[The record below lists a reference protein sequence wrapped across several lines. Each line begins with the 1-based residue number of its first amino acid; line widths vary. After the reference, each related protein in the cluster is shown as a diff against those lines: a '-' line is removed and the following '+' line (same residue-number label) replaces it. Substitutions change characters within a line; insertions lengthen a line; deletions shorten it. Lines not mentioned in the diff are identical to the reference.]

1 MKNTLQ
7 QVILIFSV
15 VLMNDF
21 AIGQQ
26 VVQFSFEEETGHPT
40 AKESISE
47 SSLPIKNNFNR
58 PGRITGVKGSAF
70 RLDGWST
77 WIEGDGFQIPDI
89 TNAMTLECWY
99 ATESFTAANS
109 AIISQEDANSGF
121 SLEVEPYGKVVFIF
135 FADQTRYVLVTENTL
150 DKYEW
155 NHVAVTIDLPAQKA
169 EIFVNGTL
177 WASQSLAT
185 HDQITLSDNVFYIGR
200 DTDLQEFAG
209 FPLTVS
215 NGALDEMFIYP
226 EALSESVIA
235 DRHAE
240 FAGTSVD
247 LSVDPDVRHP
257 NDHLRPQYHSMPNT
271 SWTNEPY
278 GLTYY
283 DGMYHLFFQKNPNG
297 PYLYF
302 MHWGHLTSPD
312 LVSWTEEKIALA
324 PSPGFDSFGVW
335 SGTTIKDESG
345 EPVILY
351 TGVNG
356 AKAGIGL
363 ANPVDETLLIWEE
376 SPSNPVVLEAPTDIK
391 NLDFRDPFLWK
402 DGETYY
408 MVVGSG
414 LQFDGGGYLFTYKS
428 SNLTDWTRI
437 KTLYND
443 TNVAR
448 AGVFWEMPFFYKLN
462 EKDWILSVTPTPTSS
477 KRAETIYWIG
487 TWENESFVPYDVN
500 PKSLEFISEN
510 MLAPAIGED
519 ASGQPTYIGIIP
531 EDRNV
536 DDQIASGWR
545 NTFSL
550 PRVIRL
556 LSDSTIGHI
565 PHPNLCRLREE
576 NTQIKKRVIDSSS
589 KFNIPEI
596 AGNQMEL
603 SFKIKAD
610 SASQFS
616 IQVFKNQSETE
627 FTNLVFDLQNNTIAL
642 DRRRSSLSNTLKN
655 NRQQEYIFD
664 HNDSIFVNIFLDH
677 SVLEVFVDQLV
688 VFSCRVYPSEAQSNL
703 VDLLVDNGEVTIGQ
717 LDAWQ
722 LSSLRN
728 VSSEDVCEPE
738 NLPVAL
744 REKKQETPGEITNV
758 MGYKDS
764 RTIVF
769 PNPSSGSFNLKLS
782 SGIQGGSLKI
792 YSAGGKL
799 MKETMVNR
807 ETEEIN
813 LKSLPEGIYI
823 GQIENENKIKTFKII
838 IRK

>member
-1 MKNTLQ
+1 
-7 QVILIFSV
+7 
-15 VLMNDF
+15 MNDF

-26 VVQFSFEEETGHPT
+26 VVQFSFEEETGHP
-40 AKESISE
+40 AAIDSISE
-47 SSLPIKNNFNR
+47 SSLAIRNNFNR
-58 PGRITGVKGSAF
+58 PERITGVKGSAL

-77 WIEGDGFQIPDI
+77 WIEEDNFQIPDI
-89 TNAMTLECWY
+89 TNATTLECWY

-109 AIISQEDANSGF
+109 AIISQEDVNSGF
-121 SLEVEPYGKVVFIF
+121 SLEVEPYGKLVFIF
-135 FADQTRYVLVTENTL
+135 FANETRYVMVTENML
-150 DKYEW
+150 NKYQW
-155 NHVAVTIDLPAQKA
+155 NHIAVTVDLPNQEAK
-169 EIFVNGTL
+169 IYVNGILWSTQVLETHNEISLSENTL
-177 WASQSLAT
+177 
-185 HDQITLSDNVFYIGR
+185 YIGR
-200 DTDLQEFAG
+200 DTDHQEFAG
-209 FPLTVS
+209 FPLTVM
-215 NGALDEMFIYP
+215 NGALDELRIYP
-226 EALSESVIA
+226 TVLSATEIENHYQTHTEAIP
-235 DRHAE
+235 
-240 FAGTSVD
+240 D
-247 LSVDPDVRHP
+247 LTVNPEIRHP
-257 NDHLRPQYHSMPNT
+257 NDHLRPQYHAMPNT

-312 LVSWTEEKIALA
+312 LVSWTEEKIALS

-335 SGTTIKDESG
+335 SGTTIKDENG
-345 EPVILY
+345 KPVILY
-351 TGVNG
+351 TGVDG

-363 ANPVDETLLIWEE
+363 ANPVDETLVNWEE

-428 SNLTDWTRI
+428 SNLIDWIRI

-448 AGVFWEMPFFYKLN
+448 SGVFWEMPFFYKLN
-462 EKDWILSVTPTPTSS
+462 EKDWILSVTPTPTIE

-487 TWENESFVPYDVN
+487 AWENEVFVPYEET
-500 PKSLEFISEN
+500 PKSLELISEN
-510 MLAPAIGED
+510 LLAPAIGDDE
-519 ASGQPTYIGIIP
+519 AGQPTYIGIIP

-536 DDQIASGWR
+536 EDQIAAGWR

-556 LSDSTIGHI
+556 LNDSTMGHI

-576 NTQIKKRVIDSSS
+576 NTQIKSRIIDSSS
-589 KFNIPEI
+589 KFNLPEI
-596 AGNQMEL
+596 SGNQMEL
-603 SFKIKAD
+603 RFKIKAD

-616 IQVFKNQSETE
+616 IQILKNQNETE
-627 FTNLVFDLQNNTIAL
+627 YTNLDFDLINNTIAL
-642 DRRRSSLSNTLKN
+642 DRRKSSLSNTLKN

-664 HNDSIFVNIFLDH
+664 HNDSIVVNIFIDH
-677 SVLEVFVDQLV
+677 SILEVFVDQIV
-688 VFSCRVYPSEAQSNL
+688 VFSCRVYPSEAESNL
-703 VDLLVDNGEVTIGQ
+703 VDLFVDNGEVTIGQ
-717 LDAWQ
+717 LDVWQ

-728 VSSEDVCEPE
+728 VNSEDVCEPV

-744 REKKQETPGEITNV
+744 REKKEDTPGEITNV
-758 MGYKDS
+758 MEYQDS
-764 RTIVF
+764 EMLLF
-769 PNPSSGSFNLKLS
+769 PNPSSGSFNLKLPS
-782 SGIQGGSLKI
+782 NASGMVSFSTYSL
-792 YSAGGKL
+792 GGKL
-799 MKETMVNR
+799 LHETMVDSQAG
-807 ETEEIN
+807 ELN
-813 LKSLPEGIYI
+813 LEHLSDGIYI
-823 GQIENENKIKTFKII
+823 GKLENNNKIEIFKII